1 MRSKTGGRKGCKETP
16 LAAFRYHQ
24 YPKHLAF
31 LQFLVPLFML
41 IDIRLHFVRRRNT
54 QRMGLVAKGKG
65 ELLWRV
71 YLLKTGRQ
79 GMQSYSHRRPSG
91 PWLKSKSTM
100 LRLGKKP
107 CLEAN
112 IW

>member
-1 MRSKTGGRKGCKETP
+1 MVDVADGSLFLLKVTTGSHEVEDWRNEVRMLRLAVERTRKGCKETP

-54 QRMGLVAKGKG
+54 
-65 ELLWRV
+65 
-71 YLLKTGRQ
+71 
-79 GMQSYSHRRPSG
+79 
-91 PWLKSKSTM
+91 
-100 LRLGKKP
+100 
-107 CLEAN
+107 
-112 IW
+112 